1 MWNLGAGTLNNRKAL
16 GTNNGTWASLIKFN
30 RLETNQV
37 AQGQSLPVKFYYQW
51 ARPTTSNATVSIYLD
66 DDPNV
71 LNNNQKLLLQMN
83 VPGTTMTNVNAVT
96 VSVPLF
102 ATNAPPGLHSLLA
115 VINNG
120 GQARYLYAPEMVQ
133 VIGNP
138 APVLDIAQIGF
149 GQFRIGINGQ
159 ANQTIVLESSLNLT
173 SWQPLATNTLTTSRW
188 VYTNS
193 PPNGTPMLFYRGRL
207 SN

>member
-1 MWNLGAGTLNNRKAL
+1 
-16 GTNNGTWASLIKFN
+16 
-30 RLETNQV
+30 
-37 AQGQSLPVKFYYQW
+37 
-51 ARPTTSNATVSIYLD
+51 
-66 DDPNV
+66 V

-102 ATNAPPGLHSLLA
+102 ATNAAPGLHSLLA

-120 GQARYLYAPEMVQ
+120 GQTRYLYAPEAVQ

-138 APVLDIAQIGF
+138 APVLDIAQVGF
-149 GQFRIGINGQ
+149 GQFRIGVTGQ
-159 ANQTIVLESSLNLT
+159 PNQTIVLEGSLDLA
-173 SWQPLATNTLTTSRW
+173 SWQPLATNTLSTSRW

-193 PPNGTPMLFYRGRL
+193 PPGGTTQLFYRGRI

>member
-1 MWNLGAGTLNNRKAL
+1 
-16 GTNNGTWASLIKFN
+16 LIKFN
-30 RLETNQV
+30 RLENSQV
-37 AQGQSLPVKFYYQW
+37 VQGQNIPVKFYYQW
-51 ARPTTSNATVSIYLD
+51 ARPATSNATLSIYLD

-96 VSVPLF
+96 VSVPLL
-102 ATNAPPGLHSLLA
+102 ATNAAPGSHSLLA
-115 VINNG
+115 VLNNG
-120 GQARYLYAPEMVQ
+120 SQTRYLYAPEMVQ
-133 VIGNP
+133 VIASP

-159 ANQTIVLESSLNLT
+159 TNQAIVLESSLNLT
-173 SWQPLATNTLTTSRW
+173 SWQPLATNTLTSTRW
-188 VYTNS
+188 AYTNS
-193 PPNGTPMLFYRGRL
+193 PPNGTPMLFYRARL